1 MWKIVILVLVV
12 LVVLVVGVLVI
23 ASMRPNDFSVQRS
36 VSIQAPPEKIFPM
49 IDDFRQWPAWS
60 PWEKL
65 DPTMKRTLSGAAS
78 GVGAVYAWDGS
89 GKVGAGRME
98 IKEAMV
104 PSKIGIQLDFIK
116 PFEGHNIADFTLA
129 PNGQSTEVIW
139 RMHGPAPFVSKL
151 MGLFF
156 DMDIM
161 IGKDFEAGLA
171 NLKAAAEK

>member
-12 LVVLVVGVLVI
+12 VVVGVMVV

-36 VSIQAPPEKIFPM
+36 VSILAPPEKIFPM

-65 DPTMKRTLSGAAS
+65 DPTMKRTLSGAPS
-78 GVGAVYAWDGS
+78 GVGAIYAWDGS

-98 IKEAMV
+98 IKEATA

-129 PNGQSTEVIW
+129 PMGQATEVTW
-139 RMHGPAPFVSKL
+139 RMHGPAPFISKL

-156 DMDIM
+156 DMDTM